1 MNLGTAA
8 RQSTFE
14 SKYSAKTAN
23 TKDSVAKQKSNE
35 AQRYWRSLIATI
47 ISLESS
53 IFKRRR

>member
-35 AQRYWRSLIATI
+35 AQRYWRSLIDKGRQVRTTTT
-47 ISLESS
+47 
-53 IFKRRR
+53 KH

>member
-35 AQRYWRSLIATI
+35 AQRYWRSLIVVV
-47 ISLESS
+47 S
-53 IFKRRR
+53 